1 LRFEAVLR
9 ATALPGAISRLAEID
24 FGPVEDLARWVAL
37 LHPDRDKLTLKF
49 VHAGEGISE
58 LLGHSAIGLDY
69 LDLVDPAIKGDAFDA
84 TFVMLTRPC
93 GLWQL
98 TPGLTVDGKVV
109 MAEYT
114 VFPIFDA
121 DHGRGLIAILAHL
134 PVSNVRIA
142 IVQRSVEWE
151 WLELRGA
158 AVN

>member
-1 LRFEAVLR
+1 
-9 ATALPGAISRLAEID
+9 
-24 FGPVEDLARWVAL
+24 
-37 LHPDRDKLTLKF
+37 
-49 VHAGEGISE
+49 
-58 LLGHSAIGLDY
+58 
-69 LDLVDPAIKGDAFDA
+69 
-84 TFVMLTRPC
+84 
-93 GLWQL
+93 
-98 TPGLTVDGKVV
+98 VDGKVV